1 MNKTQLTCLA
11 AAAALALAAC
21 SPPKPGT
28 PVEFGSA
35 CDKAGERV
43 QVTGYPVLP
52 DTVEGDSVN
61 LWVYEL
67 APYEGEVIEAT
78 LSIGDGANQVG
89 DVQDQFADED
99 LKLTAGDGKTV
110 YAFGETAKFS
120 GEVTSGGSTG
130 ACVLTN
136 VLVE

>member
-1 MNKTQLTCLA
+1 MNKTHLTRLA

-28 PVEFGSA
+28 AVEFGEV
-35 CDKAGERV
+35 CDKTGERV

-52 DTVEGDSVN
+52 DLIEGDTVN
-61 LWVYEL
+61 LWIYEL

-78 LSIGDGANQVG
+78 LSVGDGANEVG
-89 DVQDQFADED
+89 EVLDEFADDD

-110 YAFGETAKFS
+110 FAFGESAKFS
-120 GEVTSGGSTG
+120 GDVKEGGTTG

>member
-28 PVEFGSA
+28 AVEFGDA
-35 CDKAGERV
+35 CGKAGERV

-52 DTVEGDSVN
+52 DTIEGDTVN

-67 APYEGEVIEAT
+67 APYEGEVLEVT
-78 LSIGDGANQVG
+78 LSIGSGANEVG
-89 DVQDQFADED
+89 DVEDQFADED
-99 LKLTAGDGKTV
+99 LQLTAGDGKTV
-110 YAFGETAKFS
+110 YTFGETAKFS
-120 GEVTSGGSTG
+120 GDVKEGGTTG